1 MNPDDVMPAKE
12 EITAAVAQAAIE
24 ADRKRRAQ
32 ACAVEVQAALERH
45 GCRLAGQFVWAAG
58 QGRVDVR
65 IVPI

>member
-1 MNPDDVMPAKE
+1 MNPDEVMPPKE
-12 EITAAVAQAAIE
+12 EISAAVAQAALE

-32 ACAVEVQAALERH
+32 ACAAEVQSALERH
-45 GCRLAGQFVWAAG
+45 GCRLDGQFAWSAG